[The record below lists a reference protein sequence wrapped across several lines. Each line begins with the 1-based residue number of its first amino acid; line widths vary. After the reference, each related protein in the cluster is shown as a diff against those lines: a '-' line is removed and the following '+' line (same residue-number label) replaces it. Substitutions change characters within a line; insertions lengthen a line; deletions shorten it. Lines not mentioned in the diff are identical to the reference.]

1 MPHMKVTV
9 DAQRRVVLP
18 SATPGDSF
26 ELQASGEGTFIL
38 IRMEPAPTRVAGV
51 KLEKRGGF
59 TVGVLDHPID
69 EQALKEALAEFP

>member
-1 MPHMKVTV
+1 MPHMKVIV

-26 ELQASGEGTFIL
+26 EVQASSDGTFIL
-38 IRMEPAPTRVAGV
+38 TRTEPAATQLASVR
-51 KLEKRGGF
+51 LEKRGEF